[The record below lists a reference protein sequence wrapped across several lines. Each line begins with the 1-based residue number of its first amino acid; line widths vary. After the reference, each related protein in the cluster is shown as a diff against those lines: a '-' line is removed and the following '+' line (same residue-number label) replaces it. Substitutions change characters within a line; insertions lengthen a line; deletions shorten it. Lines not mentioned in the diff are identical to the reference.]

1 MLYFLIAM
9 ELANERAREARQRAL
24 IAAAGHV
31 ASTGGPLGPR
41 RPNRA
46 RLLIARPVRALSDAS
61 HAFSEAACSAATAIE
76 GSTH

>member
-46 RLLIARPVRALSDAS
+46 RVLIARPVRALSDAS